1 MLTLELLLHTRL
13 FVCLQIAEGENQI
26 GSVFSEYKWDETNY
40 QPQPLKHLRLEVC
53 AKTKSQNKRGSLE
66 SLEKIYIY
74 ERLQT
79 S

>member
-1 MLTLELLLHTRL
+1 MLLHTRL

-26 GSVFSEYKWDETNY
+26 GSVFSEYKWDEINY
-40 QPQPLKHLRLEVC
+40 PPQPLEQPEARGLR
-53 AKTKSQNKRGSLE
+53 QNKVSKQRGSLE